1 MHFLIWLQDSALGT
15 WVAGSIWGYPVILA
29 CHAVGMAAV
38 AGTVVMIN
46 LRILGFARNVPIT
59 LFSRLSVIAWA
70 GLVLNILT
78 GLALFSGDPVKFFYH
93 PVFWIKFRLL
103 LWASYRSGRLSGC
116 CAGLIYRRQ
125 AWPGFRPVR
134 NWLPASHWRSGPVRL
149 SRGASSRTSNTATE
163 FKRLYDILLRIEASS
178 LGQLMRDTVWLFPT
192 AEILHFMGLSL
203 LIGSLL
209 VVDCR
214 LLGVVRGFPVAAVY
228 KFLRLS
234 LAGFSINL
242 VTGIMFFFSDP
253 FRYYPNI
260 AFRIKLLFILLAG
273 LNALYF
279 ALAVRANSVQTE
291 GGEAGTD
298 IKTVSTLSLL
308 FWLGVIILGR
318 FIPYVE

>member
-1 MHFLIWLQDSALGT
+1 M
-15 WVAGSIWGYPVILA
+15 
-29 CHAVGMAAV
+29 
-38 AGTVVMIN
+38 
-46 LRILGFARNVPIT
+46 
-59 LFSRLSVIAWA
+59 
-70 GLVLNILT
+70 
-78 GLALFSGDPVKFFYH
+78 
-93 PVFWIKFRLL
+93 
-103 LWASYRSGRLSGC
+103 
-116 CAGLIYRRQ
+116 
-125 AWPGFRPVR
+125 
-134 NWLPASHWRSGPVRL
+134 
-149 SRGASSRTSNTATE
+149 
-163 FKRLYDILLRIEASS
+163 YDILLRIEASS
-178 LGQLMRDTVWLFPT
+178 LGQLMRDTVWLFPM

-214 LLGVVRGFPVAAVY
+214 LLGVVRGFPVEAVY

-242 VTGIMFFFSDP
+242 VTGAMFFFSDP

-279 ALAVRANSVQTE
+279 ALAVRGNSVQTE
-291 GGEAGTD
+291 GGETGTD

>member
-1 MHFLIWLQDSALGT
+1 M
-15 WVAGSIWGYPVILA
+15 
-29 CHAVGMAAV
+29 
-38 AGTVVMIN
+38 
-46 LRILGFARNVPIT
+46 
-59 LFSRLSVIAWA
+59 
-70 GLVLNILT
+70 
-78 GLALFSGDPVKFFYH
+78 
-93 PVFWIKFRLL
+93 
-103 LWASYRSGRLSGC
+103 
-116 CAGLIYRRQ
+116 
-125 AWPGFRPVR
+125 
-134 NWLPASHWRSGPVRL
+134 
-149 SRGASSRTSNTATE
+149 
-163 FKRLYDILLRIEASS
+163 YDILLRIETSA
-178 LGQLMRDTVWLFPT
+178 LGQLMRDTVWLFPM

-214 LLGVVRGFPVAAVY
+214 LLGVVRGFPVEAVY

-279 ALAVRANSVQTE
+279 ALAVRGNSVQTA